1 MYIFKTLSN
10 ERNLITSEVIVETVI
25 MRRQERERVVG

>member
-25 MRRQERERVVG
+25 MRSQERERVVG